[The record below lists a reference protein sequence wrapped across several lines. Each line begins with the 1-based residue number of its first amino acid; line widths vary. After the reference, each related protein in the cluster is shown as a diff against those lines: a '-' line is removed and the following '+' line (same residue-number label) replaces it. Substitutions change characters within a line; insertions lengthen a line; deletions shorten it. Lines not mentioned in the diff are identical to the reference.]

1 MGTPSAWWTA
11 RAVAGLDQA
20 GRLALLLGQLASVK
34 RVHVE
39 HQVDSASFTG
49 GSVVGNLK
57 EGSEKGRTF
66 FCWRRGGR
74 DLTGRP
80 VAAPPRLVRHRRRPA
95 AVDPWPCTQPQA
107 GADQGNEINRH
118 DLLSCWLPYGKACE
132 GVSLVVPGFAK

>member
-1 MGTPSAWWTA
+1 MG
-11 RAVAGLDQA
+11 G
-20 GRLALLLGQLASVK
+20 LALGDAIGV
-34 RVHVE
+34 
-39 HQVDSASFTG
+39 VDSTG
-49 GSVVGNLK
+49 GCWAGSSRTPCPPPRSVGI
-57 EGSEKGRTF
+57 F

-132 GVSLVVPGFAK
+132 GVSLVVPHSRSGAGLMDVADDVPPSGSPVQLLLRHLS